1 MPSSTV
7 LRLALAGLLA
17 ICVLLTVRPAE
28 AVAQE
33 GAGRLEDLRAWAV
46 PVRTLD
52 LADEDFSDLAPLAEA
67 IGAARIVQLGEST
80 HGSGAT
86 FAAKARLIRFLHRE
100 LGFDVLAWESGLY
113 DVRAVDD
120 ALRSGVDPAEAA
132 RLGVFGIWA
141 ASQEVLPV
149 FEYARASHAGDRPL
163 EMAGFDMQL
172 SGRQVDDV
180 EGDLLRFAGA
190 VERAAVRDSATALAR
205 DVVVGFRSFDPQGE
219 NRPTPPDLERFLA
232 SADAL
237 LELFATRGAE
247 LAGPHGEREVAFM
260 ERVVGN
266 LRELGINQYERSF
279 AGRPADGPE
288 ARALQNR
295 GWNRR
300 DARMADNFLWLAEE
314 RYPDRK
320 LIVWAH
326 NGHIMNAH
334 YRADWTALSH
344 APTDGGMK
352 PMGVF
357 LAEAMGDA
365 VYTVGFT
372 AFTGEYGLAH
382 MPITTPIREAPA
394 GSLEALLHQLG
405 HDQAFLDFRAL
416 PPDHWLRQPATM
428 AIRGYMPERMD
439 DWTRVID
446 GVFFIDRMTP
456 ATPIE
461 R

>member
-1 MPSSTV
+1 MPASTL
-7 LRLALAGLLA
+7 LRLAVAPLLA
-17 ICVLLTVRPAE
+17 VCMLLTVRPAE
-28 AVAQE
+28 AAAQE
-33 GAGRLEDLRAWAV
+33 DGRLDDLRARAV

-52 LADEDFSDLAPLAEA
+52 PADEDFSDLAPLAEA
-67 IGAARIVQLGEST
+67 IGAARVVQLGEST

-86 FAAKARLIRFLHRE
+86 FAAKARLVRFLHRE
-100 LGFDVLAWESGLY
+100 MGFDVLAWESGLY

-120 ALRSGVDPAEAA
+120 ALRSGADPAEVA

-149 FEYARASHAGDRPL
+149 FEYARASQAGDRPL
-163 EMAGFDMQL
+163 EMAGFDLQL

-205 DVVVGFRSFDPQGE
+205 DVVARFRSFDPRGE
-219 NRPTPPDLERFLA
+219 TRPTPPDLERFLA

-237 LELFATRGAE
+237 LELFATRRPE

-260 ERVVGN
+260 ERVAGN

-300 DARMADNFLWLAEE
+300 DARMADNLLWLAEE
-314 RYPDRK
+314 RYADRR

-344 APTDGGMK
+344 APADGGMM

-357 LAEAMGDA
+357 LAEEMGDA
-365 VYTVGFT
+365 VYTISFT
-372 AFTGEYGLAH
+372 AFTGEYGFAH
-382 MPITTPIREAPA
+382 MPTTTPIREAPD

-405 HDQAFLDFRAL
+405 HDQAFVGFRAL
-416 PPDHWLRQPATM
+416 PQDHWLRQPTTM

-439 DWTRVID
+439 DWTRVVD

>member
-1 MPSSTV
+1 MASSTL
-7 LRLALAGLLA
+7 LRFAIARLLA
-17 ICVLLTVRPAE
+17 ICVLLTVWSAE

-33 GAGRLEDLRAWAV
+33 DGRLEDLRARAV
-46 PVRTLD
+46 PVRTLEP
-52 LADEDFSDLAPLAEA
+52 ADEDFSDLAPLAEA

-86 FAAKARLIRFLHRE
+86 FAAKARMVRFLHRE
-100 LGFDVLAWESGLY
+100 MGFDVLAWESGLY
-113 DVRAVDD
+113 DVRVVND
-120 ALRSGVDPAEAA
+120 ALRPGADPAEAA

-141 ASQEVLPV
+141 ASEEVLPV
-149 FEYARASHAGDRPL
+149 FEYARSSHAGGRPL

-172 SGRQVDDV
+172 SGRQADDV
-180 EGDLLRFAGA
+180 ERDLLRFAGTI
-190 VERAAVRDSATALAR
+190 EGAAVRDSATTLVR
-205 DVVVGFRSFDPQGE
+205 DVVAAFRSFDPQSE
-219 NRPTPPDLERFLA
+219 IRPTPPDLERFLA

-237 LELFATRGAE
+237 LELFVTRRPE

-300 DARMADNFLWLAEE
+300 DARMADNLRWLAEE

-334 YRADWTALSH
+334 YRADWMALSH
-344 APTDGGMK
+344 APADGGMK
-352 PMGVF
+352 PMGAY
-357 LAEAMGDA
+357 LAEEMGDA

-372 AFTGEYGLAH
+372 AFTGEYGFAH
-382 MPITTPIREAPA
+382 MPTTTPIQEAPA

-405 HDQAFLDFRAL
+405 HDQAFLDLRAL
-416 PPDHWLRQPATM
+416 PPDHWLRQRATM
-428 AIRGYMPERMD
+428 AIRGYMPEGMD
-439 DWTRVID
+439 DWTRVVD
-446 GVFFIDRMTP
+446 GVFFIDHMTP